1 MIRNFSNEL
10 LEQRKK
16 ETEGNRS
23 YLGRNEITEIISDL
37 RGIITRFKRC
47 GDFVTHI
54 YYLYE

>member
-23 YLGRNEITEIISDL
+23 YLGRNEITEMISDF
-37 RGIITRFKRC
+37 RGIITRFKS
-47 GDFVTHI
+47 
-54 YYLYE
+54 